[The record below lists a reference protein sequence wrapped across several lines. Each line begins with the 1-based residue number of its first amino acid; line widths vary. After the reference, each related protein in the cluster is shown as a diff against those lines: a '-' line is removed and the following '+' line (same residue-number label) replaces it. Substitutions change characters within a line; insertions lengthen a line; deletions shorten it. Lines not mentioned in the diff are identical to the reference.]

1 MIVSMNGPGG
11 AMSVHAPA
19 MPAAAAPEGAARQR
33 GTEGCYDQVRIAQ
46 GPTAGDGRFQKE
58 LASRLVGEVRTAN
71 TTGDIQR
78 IRDAVQTG
86 TYQVDLAA
94 IATRM
99 MLGG

>member
-11 AMSVHAPA
+11 AMPVHAPM
-19 MPAAAAPEGAARQR
+19 MPTAAAPEGAARQK
-33 GTEGCYDQVRIAQ
+33 GAEGCFDQVRIAQ
-46 GPTAGDGRFQKE
+46 EPTGEGRFQKE
-58 LASRLVGEVRTAN
+58 LAARLVGEVRTTN

-78 IRDAVQTG
+78 IRDAVQGG
-86 TYQVDLAA
+86 TYQIDLAA